1 MGHLI
6 ALRRTKILDLE
17 VSKAKTIKELTPDCL
32 IETSDIMQKFI
43 PLMYLPNE
51 TELKKARHG
60 GKLSLKLFPETM
72 DLFCVIDD
80 KKTAIAIYKYSE
92 MGYYECVRGINRED
106 N

>member
-1 MGHLI
+1 MANKEERI
-6 ALRRTKILDLE
+6 AGIIRKSISEIIT
-17 VSKAKTIKELTPDCL
+17 
-32 IETSDIMQKFI
+32 M
-43 PLMYLPNE
+43 
-51 TELKKARHG
+51 ELKKARHG